1 MVFTQFSSTTPMF
14 NPFALAPGGL
24 FGPMQASMQM
34 SWVMHY
40 QMLNA
45 LSWGLLDDIAEEFEH
60 ALVEGRDA
68 GDTLLQQIQALQ
80 GADLSLEQRQQLAQ
94 AKLHE
99 AEGNIHSIVK
109 ELVLNLLQLP
119 FTRLGGK
126 PARKRFAVTLE
137 GQAQRLEE

>member
-1 MVFTQFSSTTPMF
+1 MAFTQFSSATPVF
-14 NPFALAPGGL
+14 NPFALASASL
-24 FGPMQASMQM
+24 FGPIQASMQM
-34 SWVMHY
+34 GWIMHY

-68 GDTLLQQIQALQ
+68 GDTLMQQIQALQ
-80 GADLSLEQRQQLAQ
+80 GAELSPDQRQQLAQ

-99 AEGNIHSIVK
+99 AEESLHSIAN

-137 GQAQRLEE
+137 GQAQRLD